1 VAFELWTLLG
11 SSPSFSCGDCGYSLH
26 HLAVSF
32 CVDFV
37 AWPVSNELFSHIYF
51 NINRPI
57 EFSVKLED
65 VHSQG
70 PVL

>member
-11 SSPSFSCGDCGYSLH
+11 TSPSFSCGDCGYSLH
-26 HLAVSF
+26 HLGVSF

-37 AWPVSNELFSHIYF
+37 AWPVYNELFSYIYF
-51 NINRPI
+51 SINMPI
-57 EFSVKLED
+57 EFSVKLEY